1 MPDDTVRFDI
11 GPEQAGES
19 GHAPQIEFL
28 CDPALFGRIPA
39 PERAIRFAPEWFRRL
54 DRDMG
59 MPDANGMPGL
69 TVKACLPVTDAF
81 ALGFVI
87 PLPYDVLLHVPED
100 RVSIGLGWAE
110 NVAFAPIDQHHPGQ
124 IGAPNAPFEAAMPLK
139 FVNPWRIKVPEGYSA
154 LFMQPLNRPDL
165 PFTTF
170 SGLVD
175 CDRFDTTVNMPFLW
189 TGPLGE
195 HVLPAGTPI
204 AQIVPIRRDALIKEG
219 QARASSED
227 ERAEQN
233 EAARRKYNEVSTY
246 AREWRVKK

>member
-1 MPDDTVRFDI
+1 MADDTVRFELEPAPSEEAAPA
-11 GPEQAGES
+11 PE
-19 GHAPQIEFL
+19 IEFL

-81 ALGFVI
+81 SLGFVI
-87 PLPYDVLLHVPED
+87 PLPYDVLLQVPED

-124 IGAPNAPFEAAMPLK
+124 IGAPEAPFEAAMPLK
-139 FVNPWRIKVPEGYSA
+139 FVNPWRIKVPEGYSV

-204 AQIVPIRRDALIKEG
+204 AQVVPIRRDALLKAG
-219 QARASSED
+219 QARASTED

-233 EAARRKYNEVSTY
+233 EAARRKYNEISTY

>member
-1 MPDDTVRFDI
+1 MADDSIRFELEPAPPAADSAA
-11 GPEQAGES
+11 PE
-19 GHAPQIEFL
+19 IEFL

-39 PERAIRFAPEWFRRL
+39 PERAIRFAPDWFRRL

-59 MPDANGMPGL
+59 MPDASGMPGL

-81 ALGFVI
+81 SLGFVI

-124 IGAPNAPFEAAMPLK
+124 IGAPKAPFEAAMPLK
-139 FVNPWRIKVPEGYSA
+139 FINPWRIKVPEGYSI

-195 HVLPAGTPI
+195 HVLPAGTPV
-204 AQIVPIRRDALIKEG
+204 AQVVPIRRDALIKTG
-219 QARASSED
+219 QARASTED